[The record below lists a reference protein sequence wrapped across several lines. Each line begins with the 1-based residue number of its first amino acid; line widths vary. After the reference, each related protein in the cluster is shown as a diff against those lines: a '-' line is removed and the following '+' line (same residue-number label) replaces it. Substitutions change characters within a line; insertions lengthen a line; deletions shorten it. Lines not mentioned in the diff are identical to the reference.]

1 MRPSRSRREVAST
14 LTLHTLSAEPRHPR
28 GTRYSRY
35 APWHFLYFFPEP
47 QGHGSFRPTLA
58 AGATGAFGAGAD
70 VVLAALVA
78 TTLGRGA
85 SCCTTL
91 TRKIDR
97 PMLTRMSPWNSS

>member
-14 LTLHTLSAEPRHPR
+14 LTLHPYPAEPRHPR
-28 GTRYSRY
+28 GTRCSRY

-47 QGHGSFRPTLA
+47 QGHGSFRPTPA
-58 AGATGAFGAGAD
+58 AATTGAFGAGAD
-70 VVLAALVA
+70 VVLAELVA
-78 TTLGRGA
+78 TILGRGA

-91 TRKIDR
+91 TRKMER